1 MAIRGRRYPAT
12 SYVKP
17 IVIARPYPPSYR
29 RYVRPVLT
37 TQMPRIYRSP
47 TRAVPA
53 GPLPPI
59 AAPRQ
64 YVRLPQPC
72 PVPNRQHV
80 RSPLAGSSPTS
91 RIVIS
96 QQARQPRTPQ
106 NMVRSTS
113 ITHSTPPPNP
123 ARAGSPVVNR
133 PQVISPQTNRHTYPV
148 RIVNPPVPVVVH
160 QRFDQQRVHHLRPQ
174 FPYPNRRQP

>member
-1 MAIRGRRYPAT
+1 MAIRGRRYPAA
-12 SYVKP
+12 SYVRP
-17 IVIARPYPPSYR
+17 VVLARPYPPSYR

-37 TQMPRIYRSP
+37 TQMPRIYHSP

-72 PVPNRQHV
+72 PAISRTLVQK
-80 RSPLAGSSPTS
+80 PLASRQASSRVVT
-91 RIVIS
+91 S
-96 QQARQPRTPQ
+96 QQVKQPRTPQ

-113 ITHSTPPPNP
+113 ITHPTPPPNP

-133 PQVISPQTNRHTYPV
+133 PQVVSPQTNRHAFPV
-148 RIVNPPVPVVVH
+148 RVTNPPVPVVVH

-174 FPYPNRRQP
+174 FPFPNRRQP